1 MPYAPRRRFWS
12 GRLSFG
18 LGLTSLLL
26 TLGATPALAH
36 PHDNERPDDPFL
48 PNHCTPPANIQV
60 HTLDPGSPDWLFGFE
75 LLSHTEIFHKTEG
88 QFFDNFTDQS
98 INFEFTSTLSE
109 MFSTTSSQMLAS
121 SVTRTFV
128 TGLSSQ
134 STITLSSS
142 STFSRTIASGVKVN
156 TSIPPR
162 TRAQVDFGSAAA
174 DIKYIFHVF
183 HRFPPQLP
191 CVQQGVTGLQTMIV
205 PLVDQGWRLSFVPLS
220 AFANHL
226 NRRVI

>member
-1 MPYAPRRRFWS
+1 M
-12 GRLSFG
+12 
-18 LGLTSLLL
+18 LLA
-26 TLGATPALAH
+26 LGATPASAH

-48 PNHCTPPANIQV
+48 PNHCTPPANIHV
-60 HTLDPGSPDWLFGFE
+60 HTLDPGSLDWLFGFD
-75 LLSHTEIFHKTEG
+75 LRSATETFRKTEG
-88 QFFDNFTDQS
+88 QFFDNFTDQP

-109 MFSTTSSQMLAS
+109 MFSTTSSQSLSS

-134 STITLSSS
+134 SAITLSSS
-142 STFSRTIASGVKVN
+142 TTFSRTIGSGVKVN

-162 TRAQVDFGSAAA
+162 TRAQVDFGSSVA

-183 HRFPPQLP
+183 HRFPAQLA

-205 PLVDQGWRLSFVPLS
+205 PMVDQGWRLSFVPLS
-220 AFANHL
+220 AIVSRTNDRA
-226 NRRVI
+226 I